1 MAGSAS
7 IGAPMPVTASQTALR
22 ASSSAASTS
31 QSPLWS
37 FAGAMRRVP
46 LRPRNAAARS
56 SPPLRI
62 VTTSGSPSPND
73 SHHAESHST
82 VRNGERCAAASA
94 FHSVAAASISFKARK
109 LASRTLRI
117 AVYSDFPYRREDGA
131 VYAEQA
137 FALFLAGLAEHLEQ
151 VT

>member
-1 MAGSAS
+1 MAGRAS
-7 IGAPMPVTASQTALR
+7 RGAPIPATACHTALR
-22 ASSSAASTS
+22 ASSSAASAS

-37 FAGAMRRVP
+37 LAGATRREP
-46 LRPRNAAARS
+46 SLPRRAAARS
-56 SPPLRI
+56 SPFRT
-62 VTTSGSPSPND
+62 VTTSGCPSPND

-82 VRNGERCAAASA
+82 VRNGERCTAARA
-94 FHSVAAASISFKARK
+94 FHSGAAARISSKARK
-109 LASRTLRI
+109 LASPTLRI